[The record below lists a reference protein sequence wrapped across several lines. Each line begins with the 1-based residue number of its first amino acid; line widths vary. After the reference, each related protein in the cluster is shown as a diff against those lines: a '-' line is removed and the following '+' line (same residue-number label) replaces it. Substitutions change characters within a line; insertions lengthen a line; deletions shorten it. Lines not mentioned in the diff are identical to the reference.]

1 MNNFY
6 LPKILYDNISH
17 ISKEK
22 KQSISK
28 TITEYIEYA
37 IKNKIQWT
45 PDSVQVPNKINDIPA
60 VHFTARFTS
69 KNLHNIISEYGLNN
83 AQIIQAIQYGL
94 YQDELKRRNT
104 K

>member
-28 TITEYIEYA
+28 TITITKYI
-37 IKNKIQWT
+37 
-45 PDSVQVPNKINDIPA
+45 
-60 VHFTARFTS
+60 
-69 KNLHNIISEYGLNN
+69 LNM
-83 AQIIQAIQYGL
+83 L
-94 YQDELKRRNT
+94 
-104 K
+104 